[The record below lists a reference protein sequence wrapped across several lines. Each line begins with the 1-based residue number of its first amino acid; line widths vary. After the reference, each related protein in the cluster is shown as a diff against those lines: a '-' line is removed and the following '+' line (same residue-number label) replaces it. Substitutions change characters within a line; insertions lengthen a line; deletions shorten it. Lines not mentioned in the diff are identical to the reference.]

1 MKPTTTQSTGKILKA
16 CYALSILAILAGV
29 VIAVCGGTWAVYG
42 IGFAGYA
49 AFRFLIWWFHG

>member
-16 CYALSILAILAGV
+16 CYALSILTILGGTVAV
-29 VIAVCGGTWAVYG
+29 VRGGTWTTFG

-49 AFRFLIWWFHG
+49 VSRFLIWWFHG